1 MAVTQITA
9 GQEDWLSTLNSDL
22 SQIGDKVSSSQVG
35 ITFINGCSGSAVTTC
50 YLLGGRHLNI
60 TVGNV
65 SLGSALTSS
74 SRSIDF
80 GKLATD
86 TDVGQ
91 GVAWAYASNW
101 AANGVITRS
110 GTTLT
115 LTANAYFDSIS
126 KGTAF
131 NFLLVRSY

>member
-9 GQEDWLSTLNSDL
+9 GQKDWLSTLNSNL

-60 TVGNV
+60 TVGYV
-65 SLGSALTSS
+65 TIGSALTSS
-74 SRSIDF
+74 ARSIDF

-91 GVAWAYASNW
+91 GVAWAYTTNW
-101 AANGVITRS
+101 AANGVITRD
-110 GTTLT
+110 GTTLK
-115 LTANAYFDSIS
+115 LTANAYFDSIG
-126 KGTAF
+126 KGTSF
-131 NFLLVRSY
+131 NFFLIRSY